1 MQSETLQP
9 ATAKAAPTRH
19 VTIRRVAAVV
29 NPASGGVEAAAADAL
44 KAVLDQFGLDSRVS
58 VPEPNQIED
67 AVRAAVESA
76 PDLVI
81 VLAGDGTA
89 NRAAELCGPGGPL
102 VAPLPGGTMNMLP
115 RALYGN
121 QAWPDILA
129 AALNHSAERWVS
141 GGEVDG
147 HRFYCAAI
155 LGSPALLA
163 LAREAV
169 RSGKLARAWR
179 HATTALKR
187 AFLTRLRFQGDGGT
201 PRRAVALGLICP
213 LVSRTCEEERALE
226 AAILDV
232 HDAMEVFRLG
242 LRNMLGDW
250 RGDPAV
256 TVESCVRGRVWA
268 RSPIPGLFD
277 GELRR
282 LRRSAEIRFTPRAF
296 RALAPGPHSGEL
308 PSPRPSA

>member
-1 MQSETLQP
+1 MQSETLQS
-9 ATAKAAPTRH
+9 AAQTAAPRK
-19 VTIRRVAAVV
+19 VAIRRVAAVV
-29 NPASGGVEAAAADAL
+29 NSASGGVGPGAADTL
-44 KAVLDQFGLDSRVS
+44 KALLDRFGLDSRVS
-58 VPEPNQIED
+58 VPETNQIED
-67 AVRAAVESA
+67 AVRAAVESG

-89 NRAAELCGPGGPL
+89 SRAADLCGPDGPL

-121 QAWPDILA
+121 RAWPDILE
-129 AALNHSAERWVS
+129 AALHHSAERWVS
-141 GGEVDG
+141 GGEVG
-147 HRFYCAAI
+147 GYRFYCAAI

-179 HATTALKR
+179 YATTALRR
-187 AFLTRLRFQGDGGT
+187 ALLTRVRFHGDGGT
-201 PRRAVALGLICP
+201 ERKAVALGLICP
-213 LVSRTCEEERALE
+213 LVSRTCDEERALE

-282 LRRSAEIRFTPRAF
+282 LGRSAEIRFKPRAF
-296 RALAPGPHSGEL
+296 RALAPGPDSGE
-308 PSPRPSA
+308 PRIDRPSA